1 MKVPPLQG
9 GPSGRNVA
17 AHTRCPAS
25 GKERRQGQARRARRR
40 AGTQERSPSLPHAR
54 GGAAGHK
61 KRKGPEGPFRQ
72 TQQDAGYS
80 SGGSSLS
87 WAMVNTGPSTQT

>member
-1 MKVPPLQG
+1 MKVPPMQG

-17 AHTRCPAS
+17 THSLTEWS
-25 GKERRQGQARRARRR
+25 GPLSCLGEGKAAGAGAEGTPQG
-40 AGTQERSPSLPHAR
+40 PHAR